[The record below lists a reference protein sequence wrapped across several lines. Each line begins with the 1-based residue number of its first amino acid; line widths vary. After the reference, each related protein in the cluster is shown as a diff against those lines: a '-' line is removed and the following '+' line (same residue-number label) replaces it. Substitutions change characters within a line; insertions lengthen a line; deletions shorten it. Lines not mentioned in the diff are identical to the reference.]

1 MAATSINETVRYEP
15 DENPPSSLLIG
26 AGFQGALVMVGSIV
40 LTVVIVF
47 RIADQPTEYISWGV
61 FAALLIS
68 GANTI
73 LQAVRFWRFGAG
85 HVLVMGTSGTFIAVC
100 IAALVEAGPAL
111 MASLIVVSSLV
122 QFLLA
127 AWLPA
132 LRRIFTPVVTGTVI
146 MLIAATVMPIVFDM
160 LTEIPP
166 GSPAVAAPAVL
177 VATLLTILA
186 LALRGPKPLRLWSP
200 IIGTAVGCVVAAP
213 LGLYD
218 FQLVLDAPW
227 FGAPLGS
234 WPGLDLTP
242 GYQFWTLLPAFIAVT
257 IVGAIETIGDGV
269 AIQRVSRRRVAATD
283 YRVVQ
288 GALNADG
295 LGNLL
300 SGIAATLPNTTYSG
314 SIPLVEITG
323 IAARRVGIAI
333 GVILLVLAFLP
344 KTTALLIAIPSP
356 VAAAYIAVFFA
367 LLFAQGMR
375 IVVRDGLDH
384 RKALVV
390 GISFWVGLGFQNGL
404 IFPDL
409 IGDGFWA
416 VLLGNAMTAGGIAAV
431 LLSAALELTSNRGR
445 RLRLA
450 LDEEAPRKLQDFLRS
465 FTDRLDCHPAAVN
478 RVTAAAEETLA
489 IMARAD
495 AGGVRAPTGLIVRAR
510 QDSGNVELEFA
521 SASPC
526 DNVEDRLAR
535 LPELPP
541 EPSED
546 EVSYRLLRHYASEVR
561 HQKYHGLDVVTVS
574 VSSSARNSTP

>member
-1 MAATSINETVRYEP
+1 MAQASINENVRYEP
-15 DENPPSSLLIG
+15 NENPPKSLLIG

-47 RIADQPTEYISWGV
+47 RIADQPADYISWGV

-127 AWLPA
+127 AWLPT
-132 LRRIFTPVVTGTVI
+132 LRRVFTPVVTGTVI

-160 LTEIPP
+160 LTEIPQGTP
-166 GSPAVAAPAVL
+166 SMGAPAVL
-177 VATLLTILA
+177 LATLLTILA
-186 LALRGPKPLRLWSP
+186 LVLRGPRPLRLWSP
-200 IIGTAVGCVVAAP
+200 VIGTAIGCVVAAP

-218 FQLVLDAPW
+218 FQSVLDAPW
-227 FGAPLGS
+227 FGVPLGS
-234 WPGLDLTP
+234 WPGVDFTP
-242 GYQFWTLLPAFIAVT
+242 GHQFWALLPAFVAVT

-269 AIQRVSRRRVAATD
+269 AIQRVSRRRPRAID

-300 SGIAATLPNTTYSG
+300 SGIAGTLPNTTYSG
-314 SIPLVEITG
+314 TIPLVEITG
-323 IAARRVGIAI
+323 MAARRVGITI
-333 GVILLVLAFLP
+333 GVVLLVLAFLP
-344 KTTALLIAIPSP
+344 KATALLIAIPNP

-367 LLFAQGMR
+367 LLFVQGMR
-375 IVVRDGLDH
+375 IVFRDGVDH
-384 RKALVV
+384 RKAVVV
-390 GISFWVGLGFQNGL
+390 GISFWVGVGFQNGV
-404 IFPDL
+404 IFPEL

-416 VLLGNAMTAGGIAAV
+416 VLLGNAMTAGGIVAV
-431 LLSAALELTSNRGR
+431 LMSAALELTSRRGR
-445 RLRLA
+445 RLQLI
-450 LDEEAPRKLQDFLRS
+450 LDEEAPRKLNNFLRA
-465 FTDRLDCHPAAVN
+465 FTDRLDCDVTATN
-478 RVTAAAEETLA
+478 RVTAVAEEILA
-489 IMARAD
+489 IVSRAD
-495 AGGVRAPTGLIVRAR
+495 AGEAGSPGRLTVRAR
-510 QDSGNVELEFA
+510 HDAGKVELEFA
-521 SASPC
+521 STLPWA
-526 DNVEDRLAR
+526 NVEDHLAR
-535 LPELPP
+535 LAELPP
-541 EPSED
+541 EPKEG
-546 EVSYRLLRHYASEVR
+546 EVPYRLLDHWASEVR

-574 VSSSARNSTP
+574 VAAEE

>member
-1 MAATSINETVRYEP
+1 MAETFINETVRYEP
-15 DENPPSSLLIG
+15 NENPPNSLLIG
-26 AGFQGALVMVGSIV
+26 AGFQGALVMIGSIV

-47 RIADQPTEYISWGV
+47 RIADQPAEYISWGV

-73 LQAVRFWRFGAG
+73 LQAARFWRFGAG
-85 HVLVMGTSGTFIAVC
+85 HVLVMGPSGTFIAVC

-160 LTEIPP
+160 LTEIPE
-166 GSPAVAAPAVL
+166 GSSGMAGPAVL
-177 VATLLTILA
+177 VATLLAILA
-186 LALRGPKPLRLWSP
+186 LVFRGPKPLRLWSP
-200 IIGTAVGCVVAAP
+200 VIGTAVGCVVAAP

-234 WPGLDLTP
+234 WPGLDFTP
-242 GYQFWTLLPAFIAVT
+242 GRQFWILLPAFIAVT

-269 AIQRVSRRRVAATD
+269 AIQRVSRRRPTATD

-288 GALNADG
+288 GALNSDG

-300 SGIAATLPNTTYSG
+300 SGIAGTLPNTTYSG
-314 SIPLVEITG
+314 TIPLVEITG
-323 IAARRVGIAI
+323 MAARRVGIAI

-344 KTTALLIAIPSP
+344 KATALLIAIPSP
-356 VAAAYIAVFFA
+356 VAAAYIGVFFA

-384 RKALVV
+384 RKAMVV
-390 GISFWVGLGFQNGL
+390 GISFWVGLGFQNGV
-404 IFPDL
+404 IYPDL

-416 VLLGNAMTAGGIAAV
+416 VLLGNAMTAGGITAV
-431 LLSAALELTSNRGR
+431 ILAAALELTSHRGR
-445 RLRLA
+445 GLRLA
-450 LDEEAPRKLQDFLRS
+450 LDEEAPQKLYNFLRA
-465 FTDRLDCHPAAVN
+465 FTDRPDCDPAAVN

-495 AGGVRAPTGLIVRAR
+495 ARGGRAPTRLTVRAR

-521 SASPC
+521 SALPC
-526 DNVEDRLAR
+526 DNVEDRLSR

-574 VSSSARNSTP
+574 VSSNA

>member
-1 MAATSINETVRYEP
+1 MAETSINENVRYEP
-15 DENPPSSLLIG
+15 NEHPPTSLLIG

-47 RIADQPTEYISWGV
+47 RIADQPAEYIAWGV

-127 AWLPA
+127 AWLPT
-132 LRRIFTPVVTGTVI
+132 LRRVFTPVVTGTVI

-160 LTEIPP
+160 LTEVPQDTP
-166 GSPAVAAPAVL
+166 GLAAPVVL

-186 LALRGPKPLRLWSP
+186 LVLRGPRPLRLWSP
-200 IIGTAVGCVVAAP
+200 IIGTVVGCVVAAP

-227 FGAPLGS
+227 FGVPLGS
-234 WPGLDLTP
+234 WPGLDFTP
-242 GYQFWTLLPAFIAVT
+242 GAEFWALLPAFIAVT

-269 AIQRVSRRRVAATD
+269 AIQRVSRRRARATD

-300 SGIAATLPNTTYSG
+300 SGIAGTLPNTTYSG
-314 SIPLVEITG
+314 TIPLVEITG
-323 IAARRVGIAI
+323 MAARRVGIAI
-333 GVILLVLAFLP
+333 GVILLTLAFLP
-344 KTTALLIAIPSP
+344 KASALLVAIPSP

-367 LLFAQGMR
+367 LLFVQGMR
-375 IVVRDGLDH
+375 IVFRDGVDH
-384 RKALVV
+384 RKTVVV
-390 GISFWVGLGFQNGL
+390 GISFWAGVGFQNGV
-404 IFPDL
+404 IFPEL

-431 LLSAALELTSNRGR
+431 LLSASLELTARRGR
-445 RLRLA
+445 RLRLT
-450 LDEEAPRKLQDFLRS
+450 LDDQAPRKLDNFLRA
-465 FTDRLDCHPAAVN
+465 FTDRLDYDAAAAN
-478 RVTAAAEETLA
+478 RVTAAAEETRA
-489 IMARAD
+489 IVSRAGMPD
-495 AGGVRAPTGLIVRAR
+495 AGDPSRLTVRAR
-510 QDSGNVELEFA
+510 HDAGKVELEFA
-521 SASPC
+521 SILPC
-526 DNVEDRLAR
+526 ANVEDRIAR
-535 LPELPP
+535 LAELPP
-541 EPSED
+541 EPD
-546 EVSYRLLRHYASEVR
+546 EHQASYRLLDHYASEVR
-561 HQKYHGLDVVTVS
+561 HQKYHGLDVLTVS
-574 VSSSARNSTP
+574 VPA

>member
-1 MAATSINETVRYEP
+1 MAETSINENVRYEP
-15 DENPPSSLLIG
+15 NENPPNSLLIG

-47 RIADQPTEYISWGV
+47 RIADQPAEYISWGV

-100 IAALVEAGPAL
+100 IAALVEAGPAV

-132 LRRIFTPVVTGTVI
+132 LRRVFTPMVTGTVI

-160 LTEIPP
+160 LTEIPQGAP
-166 GSPAVAAPAVL
+166 SMAAPVVL
-177 VATLLTILA
+177 VVTLLTILA
-186 LALRGPKPLRLWSP
+186 LVLRGPKALRLWSP
-200 IIGTAVGCVVAAP
+200 VIGTVVGCVVATP

-218 FQLVLDAPW
+218 FQLVVDAPW
-227 FGAPLGS
+227 FGVPLGS
-234 WPGLDLTP
+234 WPGLDFTP
-242 GYQFWTLLPAFIAVT
+242 GPEFWALLPAFIAVT

-269 AIQRVSRRRVAATD
+269 AIQRVSHRRARATD

-300 SGIAATLPNTTYSG
+300 SGIAGTLPNTTYSG
-314 SIPLVEITG
+314 TIPLVEITG
-323 IAARRVGIAI
+323 MAARRVGIAI

-344 KTTALLIAIPSP
+344 KATALLIAIPSP

-367 LLFAQGMR
+367 LLFVQGMR
-375 IVVRDGLDH
+375 IVFRDGVDH
-384 RKALVV
+384 RKAVVV
-390 GISFWVGLGFQNGL
+390 GISFWVGVGFQNGV

-416 VLLGNAMTAGGIAAV
+416 VLLGNAMTAGGIVAV
-431 LLSAALELTSNRGR
+431 LMSAALELTNRRGR

-450 LDEEAPRKLQDFLRS
+450 LDEEAPRKLEDFLRA
-465 FTDRLDCHPAAVN
+465 FTARLDWDASAAH

-489 IMARAD
+489 IVSRDDARD
-495 AGGVRAPTGLIVRAR
+495 AGAPSHLTVRAR
-510 QDSGNVELEFA
+510 QDAGNVELEFA
-521 SASPC
+521 SSLLRP
-526 DNVEDRLAR
+526 NVEDHIARLA
-535 LPELPP
+535 ELPP
-541 EPSED
+541 EPNEG
-546 EVSYRLLRHYASEVR
+546 EVPYRLLRHYAADVR
-561 HQKYHGLDVVTVS
+561 HQKYHGLDVLTVS
-574 VSSSARNSTP
+574 VSAAK

>member
-1 MAATSINETVRYEP
+1 MAETSINENVRYEP
-15 DENPPSSLLIG
+15 DENPPNSLLIG

-47 RIADQPTEYISWGV
+47 RIADQPADYISWGV

-127 AWLPA
+127 AWLPT
-132 LRRIFTPVVTGTVI
+132 LRRVFTPVVTGTVI

-160 LTEIPP
+160 LTEIPQ
-166 GSPAVAAPAVL
+166 GTSGMAAPAVL
-177 VATLLTILA
+177 VTTLLTILA
-186 LALRGPKPLRLWSP
+186 LVLRGPRALRLWSP
-200 IIGTAVGCVVAAP
+200 VIGTAVGCVVAAP

-218 FQLVLDAPW
+218 FQSVLDAPW
-227 FGAPLGS
+227 FGVPLGS
-234 WPGLDLTP
+234 WPGVDFTP
-242 GYQFWTLLPAFIAVT
+242 GPEFWALLPAFVAVT

-269 AIQRVSRRRVAATD
+269 AIQRVSRRRPTATD

-300 SGIAATLPNTTYSG
+300 SGIAGTLPNTTYSG
-314 SIPLVEITG
+314 TIPLVEVTG
-323 IAARRVGIAI
+323 MAARRVGIAI
-333 GVILLVLAFLP
+333 GVVLLVLAFLP
-344 KTTALLIAIPSP
+344 KATALLIAIPSP

-367 LLFAQGMR
+367 LLFVQGMR
-375 IVVRDGLDH
+375 IVFRDGIDH
-384 RKALVV
+384 RKAMVV
-390 GISFWVGLGFQNGL
+390 GISFWVGVGFQNGV

-416 VLLGNAMTAGGIAAV
+416 VLLGNAMTAGGIVAV
-431 LLSAALELTSNRGR
+431 LMSGALELTARRGR

-450 LDEEAPRKLQDFLRS
+450 LDEEAPHKLDNFLRA
-465 FTDRLDCHPAAVN
+465 FTDRLDCDAAAAN

-489 IMARAD
+489 IVSRAD
-495 AGGVRAPTGLIVRAR
+495 AREAGPPGRLTVRAR
-510 QDSGNVELEFA
+510 QDAGNVELEFA
-521 SASPC
+521 STLPC
-526 DNVEDRLAR
+526 ANVEDRLAR
-535 LPELPP
+535 LAELPP
-541 EPSED
+541 EPKEG
-546 EVSYRLLRHYASEVR
+546 EVPYRLLGHYASEVR

-574 VSSSARNSTP
+574 VTAEK

>member
-1 MAATSINETVRYEP
+1 MAETFINETVRYEP
-15 DENPPSSLLIG
+15 NENPPNSLLIG

-47 RIADQPTEYISWGV
+47 RIAEQPAEYISWGV
-61 FAALLIS
+61 FAALIIS

-127 AWLPA
+127 AWLPT

-160 LTEIPP
+160 LTEIPQ
-166 GSPAVAAPAVL
+166 GSPDMAAPAVL

-200 IIGTAVGCVVAAP
+200 VIGTAVGCVVAAP

-227 FGAPLGS
+227 FGIPLGS
-234 WPGLDLTP
+234 WPVLDLTP
-242 GYQFWTLLPAFIAVT
+242 GPQFWALLPAFIAVT

-269 AIQRVSRRRVAATD
+269 AIQRVSRRRLAATD

-300 SGIAATLPNTTYSG
+300 SGIAGTLPNTTYSG
-314 SIPLVEITG
+314 TIPLVEITG
-323 IAARRVGIAI
+323 MAARRVGIAI

-344 KTTALLIAIPSP
+344 KATALLIAIPSP
-356 VAAAYIAVFFA
+356 VAAAYISVFFA
-367 LLFAQGMR
+367 LLFVQGMR
-375 IVVRDGLDH
+375 IVFRDGLDH

-390 GISFWVGLGFQNGL
+390 GISFWVGVGFQNGL

-416 VLLGNAMTAGGIAAV
+416 VLLGNAMTAGGIMAMLMA
-431 LLSAALELTSNRGR
+431 AALELTSRRGR
-445 RLRLA
+445 RLRLS
-450 LDEEAPRKLQDFLRS
+450 LDEEAPRKLYNFLRA
-465 FTDRLDCHPAAVN
+465 FTGRLDCDPAAVN

-489 IMARAD
+489 IVARAD
-495 AGGVRAPTGLIVRAR
+495 ARGGRAPTRLTVRAR
-510 QDSGNVELEFA
+510 EDSGNVELEFA
-521 SASPC
+521 SALPC
-526 DNVEDRLAR
+526 ANVEDRLTR
-535 LPELPP
+535 LAELPP
-541 EPSED
+541 EPD
-546 EVSYRLLRHYASEVR
+546 EGEIPYRLLRHYASEVR

-574 VSSSARNSTP
+574 VSSNA

>member
-1 MAATSINETVRYEP
+1 MAETFINETVRYEP
-15 DENPPSSLLIG
+15 NENPPNSLLIG
-26 AGFQGALVMVGSIV
+26 AGFQGALVMIGSIV

-47 RIADQPTEYISWGV
+47 RIADQPAEYISWGV

-85 HVLVMGTSGTFIAVC
+85 HVLVMGPSGTFIAVC

-160 LTEIPP
+160 LTEIPQ
-166 GSPAVAAPAVL
+166 GSPDMAAPAVL
-177 VATLLTILA
+177 VATLLAILA
-186 LALRGPKPLRLWSP
+186 LVFRGPKPLRLWSP
-200 IIGTAVGCVVAAP
+200 VIGTAVGCVVAAP
-213 LGLYD
+213 MGLYD

-234 WPGLDLTP
+234 WPGLDFTP
-242 GYQFWTLLPAFIAVT
+242 GRQFWTLLPAFIAVT

-269 AIQRVSRRRVAATD
+269 AIQRVSRRRPAATD

-300 SGIAATLPNTTYSG
+300 SGIAGTLPNTTYSG
-314 SIPLVEITG
+314 TIPLVEITG
-323 IAARRVGIAI
+323 MAARRVGIAI

-344 KTTALLIAIPSP
+344 KATALLIAIPSP
-356 VAAAYIAVFFA
+356 VAAAYIGVFFT

-384 RKALVV
+384 RKAMVV
-390 GISFWVGLGFQNGL
+390 GLSFWVGLGFQNGL
-404 IFPDL
+404 IYPDL

-416 VLLGNAMTAGGIAAV
+416 VLLGNAMTAGGITAV
-431 LLSAALELTSNRGR
+431 MLAAALELTSHRGR
-445 RLRLA
+445 HLRLA
-450 LDEEAPRKLQDFLRS
+450 LDGEAPQKLYNFLRA
-465 FTDRLDCHPAAVN
+465 FTDRLNCHPAAVN

-495 AGGVRAPTGLIVRAR
+495 ARGGRARSRLTVRAR

-521 SASPC
+521 SALPC

-561 HQKYHGLDVVTVS
+561 HQKYYGFDVVIVS
-574 VSSSARNSTP
+574 VSSNA